1 MHGPTE
7 AGGLGPDGEVLPAAR
22 GMPVYSP
29 QGCVPHSLC
38 LFSNERHGSTPSF
51 LIIPVPVNI
60 ATAESGARG
69 IECAPGVPLRLHV
82 CLQGWGGG
90 VTCASP
96 MEEGDDWI
104 IMIKE
109 EATTLVLPAPQIHTL
124 ALSDARAPL
133 GAFVPRCH

>member
-1 MHGPTE
+1 M
-7 AGGLGPDGEVLPAAR
+7 
-22 GMPVYSP
+22 
-29 QGCVPHSLC
+29 
-38 LFSNERHGSTPSF
+38 
-51 LIIPVPVNI
+51 
-60 ATAESGARG
+60 
-69 IECAPGVPLRLHV
+69 
-82 CLQGWGGG
+82 GGG

-96 MEEGDDWI
+96 MEEGNDWI